1 MRVVVQ
7 GVTELKF
14 SEREAQSIGGE
25 RRFPRKERVLKVLL
39 MEKPIIRLVTCGSVD
54 DGKST
59 LIGRLLVETD
69 SVPDDTIDAAK
80 SVRRSGSTIRAGEI
94 DFSLLTDGLE
104 AEREQGITIDVAYR
118 SMNLLNGRRLIIAD
132 APGHEQYTR
141 NMAVAASRSDIAL
154 VLIDATRGIR
164 TQTLRHLTICSLMG
178 VTKIAVVINKLDGVG
193 YSEQVYNQIREG
205 LVQTVERLEITSL
218 QFIPVS
224 ALAGDNVVYST
235 GAMPWYCGPTLL
247 EYIQEWDIQN
257 AGENLPRLNVQMISR
272 AKNFRGLAGTV
283 VGGKF
288 SVGDEVAVLPSKKTA
303 KISQISTFGGDLLS
317 AEDGHAV
324 TLVLEPEVDATR
336 GDIVELSTKSSTP
349 ADRFATT
356 LVWLGEADLIHSK
369 SYFLISGSTQVPAI
383 VTNVKYVLN
392 INNGEHDAAR
402 VLKTNEIGVVEL
414 ATDAPIGLISYGQNR
429 FKGNFILVDRGT
441 MNTVGAG
448 MVTHALRRSA
458 NISEH
463 HYELDREARAKQ
475 KNQRAKVVWLTGLSG
490 SGKSSIANALEKKL
504 FSLGMHSY
512 VLDGDNMRLGLN
524 KDLGFT
530 REDRAENVR
539 RVSEVAHVLYDAGL
553 ITIVA
558 LVSPYAADRSQAR
571 ALFPESDFAEV
582 WVNTPT
588 EVCAQRDPK
597 RLYIKAASGELPNLT
612 GVGQE
617 YQAPEEPILTLDGTV
632 ELDLNV
638 KILVDRIFGS

>member
-1 MRVVVQ
+1 
-7 GVTELKF
+7 
-14 SEREAQSIGGE
+14 
-25 RRFPRKERVLKVLL
+25 

-69 SVPDDTIDAAK
+69 SVPDDTVDAAK
-80 SVRRSGSTIRAGEI
+80 SVRRSGSTIKAGEI

-141 NMAVAASRSDIAL
+141 NMAVAASRADIAL
-154 VLIDATRGIR
+154 VLVDATRGIR

-178 VTKIAVVINKLDGVG
+178 VTKIAVVINKLDGVD
-193 YSEQVYNQIREG
+193 YSEKVFKDIQEG
-205 LVQTVERLEITSL
+205 LKETIERLEITNV
-218 QFIPVS
+218 QFVPVS
-224 ALAGDNVVYST
+224 ALTGDNVVFGT
-235 GAMPWYCGPTLL
+235 ENMPCYQGPTLL
-247 EYIQEWDIQN
+247 EYIQEWDVEN
-257 AGENLPRLNVQMISR
+257 SGENLPRLNVQMISR
-272 AKNFRGLAGTV
+272 AENFRGVAGTV
-283 VGGKF
+283 IGGSF

-303 KISQISTFGGDLLS
+303 KIGQISTFDGNLHS
-317 AEDGHAV
+317 AEDGQAV

-336 GDIVELSTKSSTP
+336 GDVIELAAKASSP
-349 ADRFATT
+349 ADRFAATV
-356 LVWLGEADLIHSK
+356 VWLGETDLIHSK
-369 SYFLISGSTQVPAI
+369 SYFLVSGSTHVPAI
-383 VTNVKYVLN
+383 VTNIRHVLN
-392 INNGEHDAAR
+392 INNGDHDAAR

-414 ATDAPIGLISYGQNR
+414 ATDAPIALVPYKQNR
-429 FKGNFILVDRGT
+429 FKGNFILVDRAT

-463 HYELDREARAKQ
+463 HYEIDRESRSAQ
-475 KNQRAKVVWLTGLSG
+475 KDQKAKVIWLTGLSG
-490 SGKSSIANALEKKL
+490 SGKSTIADALEKKL
-504 FSLGMHSY
+504 FSLGMHAY

-539 RVSEVAHVLYDAGL
+539 RVSEVAHTLYDAGL

-558 LVSPYAADRSQAR
+558 LVSPYAEDRAQAKS
-571 ALFPESDFAEV
+571 LFPEGEFSEV
-582 WVNTPT
+582 WVKTPAK
-588 EVCAQRDPK
+588 VCAERDPK
-597 RLYIKAASGELPNLT
+597 GLYKKAASGQLPNLT

-617 YQAPEEPILTLDGTV
+617 YEEPDTAELVLDGTLPV
-632 ELDLNV
+632 EENLEHLLQIVLD
-638 KILVDRIFGS
+638 

>member
-1 MRVVVQ
+1 
-7 GVTELKF
+7 
-14 SEREAQSIGGE
+14 
-25 RRFPRKERVLKVLL
+25 

-69 SVPDDTIDAAK
+69 SVPDDTVDAAK
-80 SVRRSGSTIRAGEI
+80 SVRRSGSTIKAGEI

-141 NMAVAASRSDIAL
+141 NMAVAASRADIAL
-154 VLIDATRGIR
+154 VLVDAKRGIR

-178 VTKIAVVINKLDGVG
+178 VTKIAVVINKLDGVD
-193 YSEQVYNQIREG
+193 YSEKVFKEIQEG
-205 LVQTVERLEITSL
+205 LEETIERLEITNI

-224 ALAGDNVVYST
+224 ALAGDNVVYGT
-235 GAMPWYCGPTLL
+235 ENMPWYQGPTLL
-247 EYIQEWDIQN
+247 GYIQEWDV
-257 AGENLPRLNVQMISR
+257 ADFGENLPRLNVQMISR
-272 AKNFRGLAGTV
+272 AENFRGVAGTI
-283 VGGKF
+283 VGGLF
-288 SVGDEVAVLPSKKTA
+288 SVGDEVAVLPSKKAA
-303 KISQISTFGGDLLS
+303 KIGQISTFDGDFQS
-317 AEDGHAV
+317 AEDGKAV
-324 TLVLEPEVDATR
+324 TLVLEPDVDATR
-336 GDIVELSTKSSTP
+336 GDVIELAAKASSP
-349 ADRFATT
+349 ADRFAATV
-356 LVWLGEADLIHSK
+356 VWLGETDLIHSK

-383 VTNVKYVLN
+383 VTNIRHVLN

-414 ATDAPIGLISYGQNR
+414 ATDSPIALVPYKQNR
-429 FKGNFILVDRGT
+429 FKGNFILVDRAT

-463 HYELDREARAKQ
+463 HYEIDREARAAQ
-475 KNQRAKVVWLTGLSG
+475 KNQKAKVIWFTGLSG
-490 SGKSSIANALEKKL
+490 SGKSTIANALEKKL
-504 FSLGMHSY
+504 FSLGMHAY
-512 VLDGDNMRLGLN
+512 VLDGDNIRLGLN

-539 RVSEVAHVLYDAGL
+539 RVSEVAHNLYDAGL

-558 LVSPYAADRSQAR
+558 LVSPYSEDRAQAKS
-571 ALFPESDFAEV
+571 LFPDGDFAEV
-582 WVNTPT
+582 WVNTPA
-588 EVCAQRDPK
+588 ELCAERDPK
-597 RLYIKAASGELPNLT
+597 GLYKKAKAGELPNLT

-617 YQAPEEPILTLDGTV
+617 YEVPNRPELVLDGAQGVGEAV
-632 ELDLNV
+632 EKLIGKL
-638 KILVDRIFGS
+638 FS

>member
-1 MRVVVQ
+1 
-7 GVTELKF
+7 
-14 SEREAQSIGGE
+14 
-25 RRFPRKERVLKVLL
+25 
-39 MEKPIIRLVTCGSVD
+39 MEKPIIRLLTCGSVD

-69 SVPDDTIDAAK
+69 SVPDDTVDAAK
-80 SVRRSGSTIRAGEI
+80 SVRRSGSTIKAGEI

-154 VLIDATRGIR
+154 VLVDATRGIR

-178 VTKIAVVINKLDGVG
+178 VTKIAVVVNKLDGAG
-193 YSEQVYNQIREG
+193 YSQQVFQEIKKG
-205 LVQTVERLEITSL
+205 LEETIARLEITNIE
-218 QFIPVS
+218 FIPLS
-224 ALAGDNVVYST
+224 ALAGDNVVYGSEN
-235 GAMPWYCGPTLL
+235 MPWYQGPTLL
-247 EYIQEWDIQN
+247 EYIQEWDVQDQ
-257 AGENLPRLNVQMISR
+257 GENLPRLNVQMISR
-272 AKNFRGLAGTV
+272 AENFRGLAGTV

-288 SVGDEVAVLPSKKTA
+288 GVGDEVAVLPSNKTA
-303 KISQISTFGGDLLS
+303 KISQISTFGGNLQS
-317 AEDGHAV
+317 AEDGKAV
-324 TLVLEPEVDATR
+324 TLVLEPDVDATR
-336 GDIVELSTKSSTP
+336 GDVIELSSAATKP
-349 ADRFATT
+349 ADRFAATI
-356 LVWLGEADLIHSK
+356 VWLGEQDLIHSK

-383 VTNVKYVLN
+383 VTTIRHALN
-392 INNGEHDAAR
+392 INTGDHDPAR
-402 VLKTNEIGVVEL
+402 VLKMNEIGVVEL
-414 ATDAPIGLISYGQNR
+414 ATDAPIALTPYKANR
-429 FKGNFILVDRGT
+429 FKGNFILVDRAT

-463 HYELDREARAKQ
+463 HYEIDRDARAAQ
-475 KNQRAKVVWLTGLSG
+475 KNQKAKVIWLTGLSG
-490 SGKSSIANALEKKL
+490 SGKSTIANALEKKL
-504 FSLGMHSY
+504 FSLGVHAY

-539 RVSEVAHVLYDAGL
+539 RVSEVAHSLYDAGL

-558 LVSPYAADRSQAR
+558 LVSPYAEDRAQAR
-571 ALFPESDFAEV
+571 ALFPDGDFVEV
-582 WVNTPT
+582 WVKTPA
-588 EVCAQRDPK
+588 EVCAERDPK
-597 RLYIKAASGELPNLT
+597 GLYKKAAAGQLPNLT

-617 YQAPEEPILTLDGTV
+617 YEAPEGAEIVLDGTLGIEENV
-632 ELDLNV
+632 EIVIEAIGL
-638 KILVDRIFGS
+638 